1 MRRARIVMALA
12 LLGAPVPGAAA
23 DAGRPLVIGVFEAAP
38 FATKGPDGRWHGL
51 EVEIFEAAAK
61 ELGLSYSFREEPR
74 DALLAGVADG
84 SVDVVV
90 APVAVTAEREK
101 VVDFSHIVLTSDLG
115 YATSADS
122 ESVRLREIA
131 RSVLSIGFLEVVG

>member
-1 MRRARIVMALA
+1 MRRARIRLAVVALA
-12 LLGAPVPGAAA
+12 LLATRAPATLA
-23 DAGRPLVIGVFEAAP
+23 DAGRPLVVGVFEAAP

-61 ELGLSYSFREEPR
+61 ELGLSYSFREEAR
-74 DALLAGVADG
+74 DSLLAGVADG

-101 VVDFSHIVLTSDLG
+101 LVDFSHIVLTSDLG
-115 YATSADS
+115 FATSAD
-122 ESVRLREIA
+122 
-131 RSVLSIGFLEVVG
+131 